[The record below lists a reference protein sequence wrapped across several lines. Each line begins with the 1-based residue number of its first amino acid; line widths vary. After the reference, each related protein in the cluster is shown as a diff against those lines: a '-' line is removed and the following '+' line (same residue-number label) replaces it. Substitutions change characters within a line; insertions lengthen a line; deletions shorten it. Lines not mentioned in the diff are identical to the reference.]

1 MVLDLVSNYDLD
13 GLLLDYFRYPVAD
26 SGYNQ
31 YAIERY
37 NSEFGLSGQPAP
49 DDAQFQQWRRRQLSD
64 WLRVIYAEVMD
75 VRPGLKLLAAVSQ
88 DGDHAFAA
96 HYQDWT
102 AWLAEKTLDG
112 FLPMNYTTDNLVFA
126 ARSGAANLAKGDRH
140 CYMGQGS
147 YLNPKENTSV
157 QLETARL
164 EGSEGLATYSYRN
177 TNNAGDS
184 PAVFYQHLKD
194 NVFTAPDPIPAME
207 WKDSLVSGIIFGGVS
222 AAGGGEGRGGDIQR
236 PGGGRRERL
245 DRPDRL
251 RGGVRPDRYRR
262 GDLQPDRLRPWVSEP
277 AGDER
282 QPLRRGGGDGRFRA
296 GAGVNAPA
304 DPGIDPGAHPLG
316 DVHVHDVSH
325 PLADFYAIS
334 DAGVEPL
341 AHAPDHPHADGH

>member
-88 DGDHAFAA
+88 DGDHPFAA

-102 AWLAEKTLDG
+102 AWLAEKNLDG

-147 YLNPKENTSV
+147 YLNPKENTFV

-207 WKDSLVSGIIFGGVS
+207 WKDSPVSGIIFGGVS
-222 AAGGGEGRGGDIQR
+222 AAGGGEGRGYTTPWWRSPGALGPSGPT
-236 PGGGRRERL
+236 PGGGYALIDIAGGTYSLIASAPGYQNRL
-245 DRPDRL
+245 VTSVNLSAGEVVTVDFELEPEL
-251 RGGVRPDRYRR
+251 TP
-262 GDLQPDRLRPWVSEP
+262 QPTPVSTPEP
-277 AGDER
+277 TPSATSTSTPSATPSPTSTPSPTPGLS
-282 QPLRRGGGDGRFRA
+282 PLPTPR
-296 GAGVNAPA
+296 
-304 DPGIDPGAHPLG
+304 I
-316 DVHVHDVSH
+316 
-325 PLADFYAIS
+325 
-334 DAGVEPL
+334 
-341 AHAPDHPHADGH
+341 HPHADGH